1 MNVLMNQETK
11 HIESESDLLIMM
23 KNNDVAAFDYL
34 YDQYSSLLFGM
45 ALQSGASSN
54 DAETILQTTFQYIWY
69 SIQLYHYQCVPFKIW
84 VIRIHLNS
92 MKEFSESKSKIQ
104 ITSDDFVISQET
116 TTEMIS
122 VV

>member
-1 MNVLMNQETK
+1 MNVLMNQETN

-54 DAETILQTTFQYIWY
+54 DAETILQTTFQDIWH
-69 SIQLYHYQCVPFKIW
+69 SIQLYHSQCVPFKIW

-104 ITSDDFVISQET
+104 IISDDFVISQET